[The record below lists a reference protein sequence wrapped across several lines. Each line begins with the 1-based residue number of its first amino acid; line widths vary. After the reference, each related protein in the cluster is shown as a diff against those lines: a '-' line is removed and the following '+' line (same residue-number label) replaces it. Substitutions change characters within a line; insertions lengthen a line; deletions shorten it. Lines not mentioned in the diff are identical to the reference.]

1 LLLPL
6 AIFFA
11 LLSVG
16 AWYLGFGFGSGFGGA
31 SLIRLSLVL
40 GALWWAWPS
49 IRRPA
54 RWLPPGIATVVLVAI
69 GACAVQPRLAFALV
83 PLAGS
88 LIAFAGFARY
98 FRGR

>member
-1 LLLPL
+1 M
-6 AIFFA
+6 
-11 LLSVG
+11 
-16 AWYLGFGFGSGFGGA
+16 GFGLATGFGVA

-40 GALWWAWPS
+40 GALWLAWPS

-54 RWLPPGIATVVLVAI
+54 QWLPPGIATIVLVAI
-69 GACAVQPRLAFALV
+69 GACAVQPRLAFALI